1 MNKRAVSI
9 FLGGLVFI
17 LFAGC
22 STNQGVSQEDFDSVV
37 LERDSFREALLAK
50 SHDYEE
56 LVADYEQLK
65 LEAQPF
71 LKLAADKQAAEL
83 ARAEQERIK
92 AEEEARLAQEEAERL
107 AIERAEQEA
116 EAARLAEEKRLAEE
130 ARGYETGIT
139 FDNISR
145 SPDDYV
151 GKKVKFSG
159 RIAQVIEGG
168 SLNSLRMSTSGNY
181 NDVIY
186 GTYSASII
194 DVRLLED
201 DDITIYGTVV
211 GLKTY
216 TTIMG
221 ASVTLPEISI
231 DRLELR

>member
-1 MNKRAVSI
+1 MNKRAI
-9 FLGGLVFI
+9 IIILGLLVII

-22 STNQGVSQEDFDSVV
+22 STNQGVSQADFDTVI
-37 LERDSFREALLAK
+37 LERDSLRDALLAK
-50 SHDYEE
+50 TEDYDE
-56 LVADYEQLK
+56 LVVEYEQLK
-65 LEAQPF
+65 SDAEPF
-71 LKLAADKQAAEL
+71 LKLTADKQAAEL
-83 ARAEQERIK
+83 ARAEQERIE
-92 AEEEARLAQEEAERL
+92 AEEEARLAQEEADRL
-107 AIERAEQEA
+107 ATERAEQEA
-116 EAARLAEEKRLAEE
+116 EEARLAEEKRLAEE

-145 SPDDYV
+145 SPDDYI

-168 SLNSLRMSTSGNY
+168 SLNALRMSTSGNY
-181 NDVIY
+181 NNVIY
-186 GTYSASII
+186 GTYSPSII

-231 DRLELR
+231 DRIELR